1 MDVEPP
7 REPDFEPSGRAKRAF
22 APTSAMWAASGTS
35 PTTPSTAMVVFN
47 RSPQDQTP
55 VSWTRGEAQS
65 NRALHSPRVH
75 VSQRDPHY
83 PLRHPIPQK
92 RNASFI
98 HYNYFYEWLRPT
110 TQEIVDAY
118 LATYGPDAMA
128 EDNSSDEEDDE
139 AADDAADAPAADAP
153 AAVGAPHA

>member
-1 MDVEPP
+1 MIYRADVGSMKGASANVESVFSGVK
-7 REPDFEPSGRAKRAF
+7 RLLGDF
-22 APTSAMWAASGTS
+22 AATMS
-35 PTTPSTAMVVFN
+35 PEVLELYV
-47 RSPQDQTP
+47 
-55 VSWTRGEAQS
+55 
-65 NRALHSPRVH
+65 
-75 VSQRDPHY
+75 
-83 PLRHPIPQK
+83 
-92 RNASFI
+92 FI

-153 AAVGAPHA
+153 AVGPAGSFRKFFRK